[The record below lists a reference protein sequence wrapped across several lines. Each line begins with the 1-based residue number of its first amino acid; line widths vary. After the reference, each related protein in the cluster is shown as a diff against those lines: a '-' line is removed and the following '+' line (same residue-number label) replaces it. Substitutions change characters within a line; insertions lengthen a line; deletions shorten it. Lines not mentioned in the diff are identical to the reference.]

1 MGIVDEDIARVREQ
15 TDLVAVASEHVALK
29 RAGRQWQG
37 LCPFHA
43 EKTPSFYVNA
53 ELGVYH
59 CWGCQAGGDA
69 ITFVREVEHLD
80 FVEAVERLAG
90 KAGIQLRY
98 DQAAEGK
105 DRQRRSRL
113 IEAMERAVDWYH
125 ERLLSAPDA
134 SAARGYLRSRGYDGD
149 TVRQFKLGWAPDE
162 WHALSSALRLPDDVL
177 VDT

>member
-1 MGIVDEDIARVREQ
+1 MGIVDEDIARVREA

-29 RAGRQWQG
+29 RVGRQWQG

-80 FVEAVERLAG
+80 FAEAVERLAA

-98 DQAAEGK
+98 DDAVTTR
-105 DRQRRSRL
+105 DNQRKAKLR
-113 IEAMERAVDWYH
+113 
-125 ERLLSAPDA
+125 DA
-134 SAARGYLRSRGYDGD
+134 
-149 TVRQFKLGWAPDE
+149 
-162 WHALSSALRLPDDVL
+162 
-177 VDT
+177 